1 MISTISVVLAVVVA
15 VGLNGI
21 VNKLFIGNCSTKVK
35 TVVAVVIDAMVGAMI
50 GYTLTKELIPT
61 VTNAIVAV
69 AVSDV
74 SYDYIFKTIKAVV
87 EKLKSFKKV
96 ADMETPVT
104 KDTDEE
110 K

>member
-21 VNKLFIGNCSTKVK
+21 VNKLFISNCSTKVK
-35 TVVAVVIDAMVGAMI
+35 TVVAVVIDAVVGAMI

-96 ADMETPVT
+96 ADMETTVT
-104 KDTDEE
+104 KDTDE